1 LNKSQKNYPEEF
13 KKSSAQLAVDSDKP
27 ISHTA
32 QDLGINKTTLYSWV
46 TKYFPNHKS
55 KTPNKESEAMAE
67 LKRLRKE
74 NHRLKQERDILK
86 KAAAYFASETQ

>member
-13 KKSSAQLAVDSDKP
+13 KKSSVQLAVDSDKP

-32 QDLGINKTTLYSWV
+32 RDLGINKTTLYSWV
-46 TKYFPNHKS
+46 AKYFPNHK
-55 KTPNKESEAMAE
+55 NKVSDKDSEAMEE

-86 KAAAYFASETQ
+86 KAAAYFASEAQ